1 MDANSHDLTI
11 RLLGGLRV
19 QVAGRE
25 LPELGRWKRPAELLE
40 ILALA
45 PGHAVHREWVQDR
58 LWPELDCEAAG
69 NNLHGTLHSLR
80 RLLEPE
86 LCHGCQSAFLVLE
99 AGVLR
104 LRSPGLLW
112 IDVEAFDLAAS
123 LALSSGEIARYE
135 AALALYTGDLLPE
148 RPYTECLATH
158 RDALRSRYLL
168 LLHELAGLYEG
179 EGRIGDAVRILDR
192 LVAVEPADEDAVADL
207 MRLYA
212 VLGQRH
218 QALRHYQQLCRALRR
233 ELDCDP
239 DPRIV
244 QLRDHISRSRNPG
257 GCSPLP
263 MLTSRERQVTDLLAR
278 GLTNH
283 SIALQLGMSIRT
295 AETHVSRVLRKLD
308 VYSRDQ
314 VAVRIRTATELAG

>member
-1 MDANSHDLTI
+1 
-11 RLLGGLRV
+11 
-19 QVAGRE
+19 
-25 LPELGRWKRPAELLE
+25 
-40 ILALA
+40 
-45 PGHAVHREWVQDR
+45 
-58 LWPELDCEAAG
+58 LDCEAAA

-80 RLLEPE
+80 RLLEPD

-99 AGVLR
+99 AGVVR

-112 IDVEAFDLAAS
+112 IDVEAFELAAS
-123 LALSSGEIARYE
+123 LALSSGEVARYE
-135 AALALYTGDLLPE
+135 AALALFTGDLLPE
-148 RPYTECLATH
+148 RPYSECLATH

-168 LLHELAGLYEG
+168 LLHELASLYEAQ
-179 EGRIGDAVRILDR
+179 RRPNDAVRVLER

-207 MRLYA
+207 MRLYT

-244 QLRDHISRSRNPG
+244 QLRDHISRTRNPSS
-257 GCSPLP
+257 CSPLP
-263 MLTSRERQVTDLLAR
+263 LLTSRERQVTDLLAR

-314 VAVRIRTATELAG
+314 VAVRIRTATERAV